1 MKPACGKRRPVFA
14 GRWERAGDF
23 AAASGDGVS
32 YFEDNRRRFQWVM
45 YVNKRNKLWT
55 YAVAVAIPLAVGALA
70 GFLTWEGVTDFQT
83 FAKSSLT
90 PPGWVFPLV
99 WTILYTL
106 MGISLARIWM
116 APEGAE
122 RSRGLSLFLYQLIF
136 NFFWSIFF
144 FNMNAFGFS
153 LLWIL
158 ALLVLIGLM
167 IRSFY
172 RVDKSAA
179 LLQVPYFLWVTFAT
193 YLTYTVWK
201 LNG

>member
-1 MKPACGKRRPVFA
+1 
-14 GRWERAGDF
+14 
-23 AAASGDGVS
+23 
-32 YFEDNRRRFQWVM
+32 M

-55 YAVAVAIPLAVGALA
+55 YVVAVAIPLAVGALA
-70 GFLTWEGVTDFQT
+70 GALTREGVTDFQT
-83 FAKSSLT
+83 FAQSSLT

-116 APEGAE
+116 TPDSME

-158 ALLVLIGLM
+158 VLLVLIGLM

-172 RVDKSAA
+172 RVDKPAA
-179 LLQVPYFLWVTFAT
+179 LLQVPYFLWVAFAT
-193 YLTYTVWK
+193 YLTCTVWK